1 MRRYYRKDIA
11 MAPNV
16 GTVGHKQTFS
26 SNWATKAQKMNFN
39 PEEFQLHE
47 KEKNKH
53 ANFVNSVFTHSSNA
67 AFGA

>member
-1 MRRYYRKDIA
+1 MEPKGGVSGYNYK
-11 MAPNV
+11 P
-16 GTVGHKQTFS
+16 T